1 VQIQALN
8 LRGIC
13 EREVTKL
20 RNNGLLE
27 IMAINKNKKALVLV
41 GVLWIVAL
49 LTVIAT
55 SVGQNSRLDIKVSA
69 VNTEK
74 LRCKW
79 ACRAGIEKAIGVLNE
94 DLRES
99 DCLTDLWSDND
110 EDFNNISLEKCWF
123 SVKVI
128 DESSRLN
135 INTVTRQQLLELPFL
150 EEDIA
155 DAIIDWRDGDDTPS
169 TAGVEGGYYENLPI
183 RYTIRNGPFKT
194 IRELLMVKGVTEE
207 LLYGEDTN
215 FNGLLD
221 YNEKDGDESPPADN
235 GDDVLD
241 VGWIAYLTCY
251 SYDKN
256 TDAEGN
262 QRVNINQ
269 ANESQLQ
276 NSLEI
281 SRPQAQW
288 IIQRR
293 QNNNFTSIADLLDNS
308 SSQQTQQSSQQ
319 TQQQSSQQTQQQSSQ
334 QTQQNP
340 QQLQQSSQQSS
351 QRGSQSSSQ
360 QTEPVDTQTFYQI
373 ADKITVDSG
382 SQIPGRVNINTA
394 SKWVLVAL
402 LGGSEADEQ
411 TAENIVAYRAGLVDG
426 MHSTA
431 ELMSASL
438 INSEIFRRIAN
449 NITTRSD
456 VFTIRCFATADRGG
470 VNGTTLQT
478 EVVVDRSESPYT
490 TLYWYQ
496 GAGNL

>member
-1 VQIQALN
+1 
-8 LRGIC
+8 
-13 EREVTKL
+13 
-20 RNNGLLE
+20 
-27 IMAINKNKKALVLV
+27 MAINKNKKALVLV
-41 GVLWIVAL
+41 GVLWTVAL
-49 LTVIAT
+49 LTVIAA
-55 SVGQNSRLDIKVSA
+55 SVGHNSRLDMKVSA
-69 VNTEK
+69 VRTEQ

-128 DESSRLN
+128 DESSKLN
-135 INTVTRQQLLELPFL
+135 INTITKQQLLELPYM

-155 DAIIDWRDGDDTPS
+155 DAIIDWRDGDDTPG

-183 RYTIRNGPFKT
+183 GYKIRNGPFKT
-194 IRELLMVKGVTEE
+194 IRELLLVKGVTEE

-221 YNEKDGDESPPADN
+221 YNERDGNESPPNDN
-235 GDDVLD
+235 SDDVLD

-256 TDAEGN
+256 VDADGN

-269 ANESQLQ
+269 ANERQLQ
-276 NSLEI
+276 NSLGI
-281 SRPQAQW
+281 RGSQAQW
-288 IIQRR
+288 IVERR
-293 QNNNFTSIADLLDNS
+293 QNNRFSSIADLLDNS
-308 SSQQTQQSSQQ
+308 SSQQTQRSSQQ
-319 TQQQSSQQTQQQSSQ
+319 TQQSSQQS
-334 QTQQNP
+334 
-340 QQLQQSSQQSS
+340 QQSSQQSQQGSQQSPQQSS
-351 QRGSQSSSQ
+351 QRNSRSSSTQ
-360 QTEPVDTQTFYQI
+360 SEPVDLQTFYEI

-382 SQIPGRVNINTA
+382 NQTAGKVNINTA
-394 SKWVLVAL
+394 PKGVLIAL
-402 LGGSEADEQ
+402 LGGSESDVQ
-411 TAENIVAYRAGLVDG
+411 TAENIVAYRASLMNEMQSIAELLEAGLVN
-426 MHSTA
+426 T
-431 ELMSASL
+431 ET
-438 INSEIFRRIAN
+438 FRRIAN

-470 VNGTTLQT
+470 VSGTTLQT
-478 EVVVDRSESPYT
+478 EVVVDRSQSPYT

-496 GAGNL
+496 GASNL

>member
-1 VQIQALN
+1 
-8 LRGIC
+8 
-13 EREVTKL
+13 
-20 RNNGLLE
+20 
-27 IMAINKNKKALVLV
+27 MADNKNKKALALV

-55 SVGQNSRLDIKVSA
+55 SVGHNSRLDMKVST
-69 VNTEK
+69 VRTEE

-110 EDFNNISLEKCWF
+110 EDFNNISLEKCLF
-123 SVKVI
+123 SVRVI
-128 DESSRLN
+128 DESSKLN
-135 INTVTRQQLLELPFL
+135 INTITKQQLLELPYM

-155 DAIIDWRDGDDTPS
+155 DAIIDWRDGDDTPG

-183 RYTIRNGPFKT
+183 GYTIRNGPFKT
-194 IRELLMVKGVTEE
+194 IRELLLVKGVTEE
-207 LLYGEDTN
+207 LFYGEDTN

-221 YNEKDGDESPPADN
+221 YNEQDGDESPPADN

-241 VGWIAYLTCY
+241 VGWIEYLTCY
-251 SYDKN
+251 SYDRN

-262 QRVNINQ
+262 QRININQ
-269 ANESQLQ
+269 ADERQLES
-276 NSLEI
+276 SLGI
-281 SRPQAQW
+281 RRSQARW
-288 IIQRR
+288 IVERR
-293 QNNNFTSIADLLDNS
+293 QNNRFSSIADLLDSS
-308 SSQQTQQSSQQ
+308 SSQQS
-319 TQQQSSQQTQQQSSQ
+319 QQSSQ
-334 QTQQNP
+334 QTQQNQQQP
-340 QQLQQSSQQSS
+340 QQQSSQQSS
-351 QRGSQSSSQ
+351 QRGSQSSSQQ

-382 SQIPGRVNINTA
+382 SQISGRVNINTA
-394 SKWVLVAL
+394 SKWVLAAL
-402 LGGSEADEQ
+402 LGGSDSDVQ
-411 TAENIVAYRAGLVDG
+411 TAENIVAYRANLTDGMQSIAELPEAGLV
-426 MHSTA
+426 
-431 ELMSASL
+431 
-438 INSEIFRRIAN
+438 NSETFRRIAN
-449 NITTRSD
+449 NITTRSN

-470 VNGTTLQT
+470 VGGTPLQT